1 MQKIEMKLYHIN
13 LTEEERE
20 ELVRLATTGRHAARK
35 VMRARILLKADEGLK
50 DEQIAEHLDVNVRTV
65 EKARK
70 QCAIEGVEAT
80 LTPKARPPGKPRLDG
95 EGEARLV
102 QLACSAP
109 PDGRQRWTLHLL
121 ADKLV
126 ELDVVDAVSHE
137 TVRQLLKKR
146 IETLANTAVLY
157 PPGTK
162 RRVRCGDGRRARGL
176 PATV

>member
-1 MQKIEMKLYHIN
+1 MIEMKLYHIN

-20 ELVRLATTGRHAARK
+20 ELVRLTTTGRHAARK

-65 EKARK
+65 EKVRK
-70 QCAIEGVEAT
+70 QCALEGFDAT
-80 LTPKARPPGKPRLDG
+80 LTPKARPPGKPKLDG

-102 QLACSAP
+102 QIACSTP

-126 ELDVVDAVSHE
+126 ELDVVDSISHE
-137 TVRQLLKKR
+137 AVRQHLKKR
-146 IETLANTAVLY
+146 IKTMANTAVLH
-157 PPGTK
+157 
-162 RRVRCGDGRRARGL
+162 
-176 PATV
+176 PA